1 MSCQQNY
8 NKLLQQNEELSKQIE
23 KANKN
28 NQNKNN
34 LDKFNS
40 MIDKATVAIS
50 CDSECQ
56 REQKDEELKQ
66 AYLNAQTNL
75 ATAPNNVYVSRQN
88 YVVFDQG
95 QPAYDELIDGELL
108 QQAQQLSSYYKINFT
123 DESQNII
130 FNTNTYSGLL
140 INLKNIFDLFLKY
153 KEENIKLFK
162 QLKDETNDVLTND
175 RKTYYQD
182 QGIDNLKFYYHYF
195 FLLIYI
201 ITILAYIIYNFMYPS
216 QISILLRILFLA
228 LMVLLPFISTWIL
241 GKIISIIY
249 DIYNWL
255 PKNAHRQKS
264 N

>member
-8 NKLLQQNEELSKQIE
+8 NKLLQQNKKLSKQINE
-23 KANKN
+23 TKKN
-28 NQNKNN
+28 NNINNN

-40 MIDKATVAIS
+40 MIDKATAAIS
-50 CDSECQ
+50 CGPECQ
-56 REQKDEELKQ
+56 RQKKDEELKQ

-75 ATAPNNVYVSRQN
+75 ATAPNNVYVSRKN

-95 QPAYDELIDGELL
+95 QVAYDELIDSELL
-108 QQAQQLSSYYKINFT
+108 QKAEKLSTYYQTNFN

-140 INLKNIFDLFLKY
+140 VNLKNIFDLFLKY

-162 QLKDETNDVLTND
+162 QLKEETSDVLTND

-195 FLLIYI
+195 LLLIYI
-201 ITILAYIIYNFMYPS
+201 IVIMVYIVYNFVYTS
-216 QISILLRILFLA
+216 QLSILVRVVILGV
-228 LMVLLPFISTWIL
+228 MVLLPFISTWIL
-241 GKIISIIY
+241 GKIIGIIY
-249 DIYNWL
+249 DIYNLL
-255 PKNAHRQKS
+255 PKNAHKQIS
-264 N
+264 E